1 MEQKKCAI
9 YCRVSTNEQTT
20 DRQERELLEYAER
33 ANYEVVTAKTD
44 TISGSTSKRK
54 GRDAIIELARK
65 RKIDVVLVSELS
77 RWGRSMQDVVATTN
91 ELHSR
96 DVSLVCVNGM
106 SFDLNVPEQ
115 KFMRNMLASFAELE
129 RDIIRERIKS
139 GLANARAKGKV
150 FGRKVGSGKVTDNK
164 IRSKVL
170 LLRSQGETIR
180 AIAKQCKLSHT
191 TVQAIVNSSKQKD
204 SVTLP
209 SLTHSSTQ

>member
-9 YCRVSTNEQTT
+9 YCRVSTVDQNT
-20 DRQERELLEYAER
+20 DRQQRELLEYAER
-33 ANYEVVTAKTD
+33 ANYEVVTIKTD

-54 GRDAIIELARK
+54 GRDAVIQLALK

-96 DVSLVCVNGM
+96 DVSLVCLNGM

-150 FGRKVGSGKVTDNK
+150 FGRKPGTGKVTDNR
-164 IRSKVL
+164 IRIKVL
-170 LLRSQGETIR
+170 TLRNQGESIR
-180 AIAKQCKLSHT
+180 AIAKACKLSHT
-191 TVQAIVNSSKQKD
+191 TVQKIVNSAKRQ
-204 SVTLP
+204 
-209 SLTHSSTQ
+209 